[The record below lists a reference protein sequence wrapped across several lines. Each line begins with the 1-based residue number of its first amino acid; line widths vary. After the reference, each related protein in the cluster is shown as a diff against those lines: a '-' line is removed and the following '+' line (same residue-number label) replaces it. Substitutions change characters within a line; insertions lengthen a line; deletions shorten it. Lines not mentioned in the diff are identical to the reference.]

1 MLELLLQLMKKHASL
16 LWHTALTTA
25 LVALPSMAA
34 AQTNPFQQAS
44 NLAGQVGQNAGLGQP
59 QPLTLIIGKIINIA
73 LGFLGIVLLAY
84 LLYAGFLW
92 MTAGGDDKKVGTA
105 KAMIS
110 QAIIGLIIIV
120 AAFAISTFVLGSL
133 VNATQG

>member
-1 MLELLLQLMKKHASL
+1 MKHLS
-16 LWHTALTTA
+16 TALRTALVTT
-25 LVALPSMAA
+25 LVALPSVAA
-34 AQTNPFQQAS
+34 AQTNPFQTAG
-44 NLAGQVGQNAGLGQP
+44 NLAGQVGESAGLGQP
-59 QPLTLIIGKIINIA
+59 KPLTQIIGSIINIA

-92 MTAGGDDKKVGTA
+92 MTAGGDEKKVGTA
-105 KAMIS
+105 RTMIS

-133 VNATQG
+133 VNATTG

>member
-1 MLELLLQLMKKHASL
+1 MKHVSTLWRSAVTTVLL
-16 LWHTALTTA
+16 
-25 LVALPSMAA
+25 ALPSVAA
-34 AQTNPFQQAS
+34 AQSAQNPFQQAS
-44 NLAGQVGQNAGLGQP
+44 NLAGEVGTSAGLGQP
-59 QPLTLIIGKIINIA
+59 KPLTQIVGQIINVA
-73 LGFLGIVLLAY
+73 LGFLGIVLLFY

-92 MTAGGDDKKVGTA
+92 MTAGGDEGKVKTA
-105 KAMIS
+105 RTMIS

>member
-1 MLELLLQLMKKHASL
+1 MKYVS
-16 LWHTALTTA
+16 TAWQTA
-25 LVALPSMAA
+25 VTATLVALPSMAA
-34 AQTNPFQQAS
+34 AQTNPFQNAA
-44 NLAGQVGQNAGLGQP
+44 NMAGQVGSDAGLGQP
-59 QPLTLIIGKIINIA
+59 KPLTQIIGQIINIA

-92 MTAGGDDKKVGTA
+92 MTAGGDDGKVKKA
-105 KAMIS
+105 RDMIF

-133 VNATQG
+133 VNATTG

>member
-1 MLELLLQLMKKHASL
+1 MKHVSTLWRSAVTTVLL
-16 LWHTALTTA
+16 
-25 LVALPSMAA
+25 ALPSVAA
-34 AQTNPFQQAS
+34 AQSAQNPFQNAA
-44 NLAGQVGQNAGLGQP
+44 NLAGQVGTNAGLGQP
-59 QPLTLIIGKIINIA
+59 KPLTQIIGQIINVA
-73 LGFLGIVLLAY
+73 LGFLGIVLLFY

-92 MTAGGDDKKVGTA
+92 MTAGGDEGKVKTA
-105 KAMIS
+105 RTMIS